1 MTAYDSLV
9 EHLKETQLVGSI
21 NSLLGWDERTK
32 LPKGGGAYR
41 AEQMTYVSG
50 LLHKMR
56 TDPRVGDWLAEAEQ
70 QVGEQ
75 DPHSDQA
82 TVLREARRSFDKLT
96 KLPQDL
102 VENITRAEVE
112 GQQAWVD
119 ARAADD
125 FPAFAPYLKRII
137 ELKRQQAE
145 AIGYDDCIYDA
156 PMDDFEP
163 GEKTSNVRS
172 VLEGLREDLVPLVE
186 AISESV
192 NRPDTSILT
201 RPYPAS
207 AQESFGTMA
216 AAAIGFDF
224 ERGRLDVTHH
234 PFCTEMGPDDT
245 RITTRY
251 DEHFFPMAF
260 FGILHEAGHGI
271 YDQGLRGDHY
281 GTGPG
286 EYLSLGFH
294 ESQSRMWENQVGRSL
309 PFWTHMYSKAQDKFD
324 SLQDVAL
331 SDFYF
336 AINNVQPSLI
346 RVEADEVTY
355 NLHIII
361 RFELEQAFMSGDV
374 SVEDLPGAWS
384 EKYQHYLGITPPN
397 DADGVMQDIHWSAG
411 LIGYFPTYSL
421 GNLYAAQLF
430 NKADEE
436 LGGLHQQFER
446 GEFQPLKEWLV
457 EKIHKPGRCYS
468 ASELIERVTGDPLSH
483 SHLVDYLYGKLGPL
497 YGIEKP

>member
-1 MTAYDSLV
+1 M
-9 EHLKETQLVGSI
+9 
-21 NSLLGWDERTK
+21 
-32 LPKGGGAYR
+32 
-41 AEQMTYVSG
+41 
-50 LLHKMR
+50 
-56 TDPRVGDWLAEAEQ
+56 
-70 QVGEQ
+70 
-75 DPHSDQA
+75 
-82 TVLREARRSFDKLT
+82 
-96 KLPQDL
+96 
-102 VENITRAEVE
+102 
-112 GQQAWVD
+112 
-119 ARAADD
+119 
-125 FPAFAPYLKRII
+125 
-137 ELKRQQAE
+137 
-145 AIGYDDCIYDA
+145 
-156 PMDDFEP
+156 
-163 GEKTSNVRS
+163 
-172 VLEGLREDLVPLVE
+172 
-186 AISESV
+186 
-192 NRPDTSILT
+192 
-201 RPYPAS
+201 
-207 AQESFGTMA
+207 
-216 AAAIGFDF
+216 
-224 ERGRLDVTHH
+224 
-234 PFCTEMGPDDT
+234 
-245 RITTRY
+245 
-251 DEHFFPMAF
+251 
-260 FGILHEAGHGI
+260 
-271 YDQGLRGDHY
+271 
-281 GTGPG
+281 
-286 EYLSLGFH
+286 
-294 ESQSRMWENQVGRSL
+294 
-309 PFWTHMYSKAQDKFD
+309 
-324 SLQDVAL
+324 